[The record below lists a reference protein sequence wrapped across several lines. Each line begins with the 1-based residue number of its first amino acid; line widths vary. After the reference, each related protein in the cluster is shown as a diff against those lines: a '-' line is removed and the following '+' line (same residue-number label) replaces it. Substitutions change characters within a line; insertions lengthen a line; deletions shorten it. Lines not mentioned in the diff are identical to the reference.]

1 LRCKYIQLLK
11 DRKLLL
17 LEHEKTMGPMSV
29 CQISFLALTRRFP
42 LQYDSIAE
50 SAICD
55 WVKLTVQIQQYYK
68 FSSGR
73 FFFKSLKTNK
83 FVDLGIGN
91 GLRAEDTC
99 GLTGFW
105 YLFHHT
111 ASNLNSK
118 LKPIYSWSFCRLLV
132 APILVVIETK
142 FATLSCI
149 TNFMYY

>member
-1 LRCKYIQLLK
+1 M
-11 DRKLLL
+11 LL
-17 LEHEKTMGPMSV
+17 LEHEKTMGPLSI

-68 FSSGR
+68 ISSGR
-73 FFFKSLKTNK
+73 FFLKSLKTNK

-99 GLTGFW
+99 GLTVFC

-118 LKPIYSWSFCRLLV
+118 LKPINSWILCRLLV
-132 APILVVIETK
+132 APILCGYQDQI

-149 TNFMYY
+149 TNFMCY